1 MSDALE
7 QMAELPAALTEFVPE
22 PEKQEEAAK
31 VEEKAPEVDPLIE
44 KARASGWRPQDEYEG
59 DPDAW
64 VDAGEFV
71 RRKPLFDQIHQL
83 KKEVQ
88 NSKKQVEQVSS
99 YAAKAAEKARAELLA
114 ELEAKKEEA
123 FQAGDYR
130 AFAEADKA
138 HKQAEAEPAV
148 QAEPEAPAIPPDLQ
162 SFVERNQTWFDKD
175 RAMTVFAIDMT
186 QEYLNNGTPY
196 ADALKKVE
204 SDVRREFAHKFVN
217 PNKEKAPAVVA
228 EGGEKRAEGKIS
240 YNDLSREER
249 SVWASLKNHMTF
261 EEFAKTLR

>member
-1 MSDALE
+1 LA
-7 QMAELPAALTEFVPE
+7 PACRLHPQGTNKNHSTF
-22 PEKQEEAAK
+22 
-31 VEEKAPEVDPLIE
+31 L
-44 KARASGWRPQDEYEG
+44 RASGWRPKEEYEG

-123 FQAGDYR
+123 FQAGDYK

-138 HKQAEAEPAV
+138 HRQAESDPVVA
-148 QAEPEAPAIPPDLQ
+148 QPEQPVIPKPLQ
-162 SFVERNQTWFDKD
+162 DFAERNVNWFDKD
-175 RAMTVFAIDMT
+175 KAMTAYAVS
-186 QEYLNNGTPY
+186 QSREYIESGKSM
-196 ADALKKVE
+196 DEALKLVE

-217 PNKEKAPAVVA
+217 PNKEKAAAVVA

-261 EEFAKTLR
+261 DEFAKTLR